1 MEGHGDHFLRV
12 LIGDDQAEGAYYVG
26 GWDIRYTSQVLPLV
40 SWQVSGHERM
50 HALLTEHTAWGA
62 ILMLSADL
70 LRADL
75 FSFPQAEQEKIRR
88 SFSGFVEANREVQ
101 EMFATYISLA
111 RSEPEKLA
119 RSGRVLKNVTY
130 QRYLDMALCIAP
142 GLPMAS
148 HRHQAAVTAVALL
161 AMQPDA
167 LYGLMGCNPPWELG
181 KVRRRHHPDWRLQ
194 QILKI
199 SPEQWDELV
208 RKANREVQLSQ
219 EWDGDTGSR
228 EAQQRFQTEDN
239 YEVLGKYTDCFYR
252 ALSEILAA
260 AGSPSMERFE
270 HADFTSRLLSE
281 VRAAGLAAV
290 DVMAGGDLPDPPPG
304 IVKFV
309 TAAQERIWLKPLPM
323 RAQWMEWDAL
333 RVEEFVAE
341 VIESG
346 SSLVI
351 TVRPPEDW
359 LADYL
364 WSDAS
369 RAALSKHSGA
379 LAAICISVDREEFDG
394 CDLVV
399 IEVPSPRRAK
409 ALERKIGRGK
419 VVVNMSCRFLLLGKL
434 PGIRAFRWMSLHVP
448 RFFIIDVELNYV
460 ALYWLMN
467 NGSVSLRSAGLPSPE
482 HAHLAVL
489 VGRYVLSY
497 MSSSYW
503 LWVGVC
509 GQSAAADIMAT
520 LRDVF
525 GEEPGSPVADEELQ
539 SESLA
544 ATIQNLLDTR
554 PYVGFAPIRRTLPW
568 KT

>member
-1 MEGHGDHFLRV
+1 MERHGDHFLRV
-12 LIGDDQAEGAYYVG
+12 LIGDEQAEGAYYVG
-26 GWDIRYTSQVLPLV
+26 GWDIRYESQILPLV

-70 LRADL
+70 LRGDL
-75 FSFPQAEQEKIRR
+75 FSLDQAEQEKVRR
-88 SFSGFVEANREVQ
+88 SLSDFVEANRDAQ

-111 RSEPEKLA
+111 RSEPEKLT
-119 RSGRVLKNVTY
+119 RSGGVLKNATY
-130 QRYLDMALCIAP
+130 QRYLDMALHIAP
-142 GLPMAS
+142 ALPIAS
-148 HRHQAAVTAVALL
+148 HRHQAVVTAVALL
-161 AMQPDA
+161 AMQPAA
-167 LYGLMGCNPPWELG
+167 LHALMGSTPPWELA
-181 KVRRRHHPDWRLQ
+181 KVRRRDHPDWRLR
-194 QILKI
+194 QILQI
-199 SPEQWDELV
+199 LAEQWDELV
-208 RKANREVQLSQ
+208 CRANIEVPPIQ
-219 EWDGDTGSR
+219 EWHGDTGSV

-239 YEVLGKYTDCFYR
+239 YKILGRYTDFFYR

-260 AGSPSMERFE
+260 AGSPSMGRFE
-270 HADFTSRLLSE
+270 HADFTSRLLAE
-281 VRAAGLAAV
+281 VRAAGLAAA

-323 RAQWMEWDAL
+323 RAQWLEWDTL
-333 RVEEFVAE
+333 RVAEFVAE

-359 LADYL
+359 VADYL
-364 WSDAS
+364 WSAAS
-369 RAALSKHSGA
+369 LAVLSKYSGA
-379 LAAICISVDREEFDG
+379 LAAICIAVEREEFDG

-399 IEVPSPRRAK
+399 IGVPSPRQAK
-409 ALERKIGRGK
+409 ALQKKIGRGK

-434 PGIRAFRWMSLHVP
+434 PGLRAFRWMLLHIP
-448 RFFIIDVELNYV
+448 KFFIIDVELNYV

-467 NGSVSLRSAGLPSPE
+467 NGSVSLRATGLPDPE
-482 HAHLAVL
+482 YAHLSVL
-489 VGRYVLSY
+489 VGRYILSY
-497 MSSSYW
+497 MSSSHW

-509 GQSAAADIMAT
+509 GQSTAADVMAT

-525 GEEPGSPVADEELQ
+525 GENLGSPIADEELQ
-539 SESLA
+539 SESLR
-544 ATIQNLLDTR
+544 ATVQNLLDSR
-554 PYVGFAPIRRTLPW
+554 PYVGFTPMRRTVPW